1 MVNAYK
7 YCLITYAV
15 TKPCSKIVVLQ
26 PAMDESHNMALGMP
40 EYQALKKKLTDVF
53 TCLKSYNLFLAFTIC
68 LCTNIRYV
76 FSTGTTSSAIL
87 SHGSVY
93 LVCSSNS

>member
-7 YCLITYAV
+7 YCLIAYAV

-26 PAMDESHNMALGMP
+26 PAMDKSHNMALGMP

-53 TCLKSYNLFLAFTIC
+53 TCLKYYNLFLAFTIC
-68 LCTNIRYV
+68 PCTNMY
-76 FSTGTTSSAIL
+76 
-87 SHGSVY
+87 
-93 LVCSSNS
+93 